1 MFVTI
6 CRSFHPDEGAVA
18 RYGNRIRVKYT
29 AKWGA
34 QIAGTLFQTRSDV
47 ARHAFFHPY
56 LQFHASRLINIVIY
70 KTMYERIH
78 IR

>member
-6 CRSFHPDEGAVA
+6 CRSFHPDKGAVA
-18 RYGNRIRVKYT
+18 GYGNRIRVKYT

-34 QIAGTLFQTRSDV
+34 QIAGTLFQTQSGV
-47 ARHAFFHPY
+47 ARHTFFHPY
-56 LQFHASRLINIVIY
+56 LQFHASHLINVIY
-70 KTMYERIH
+70 KTMYECIH